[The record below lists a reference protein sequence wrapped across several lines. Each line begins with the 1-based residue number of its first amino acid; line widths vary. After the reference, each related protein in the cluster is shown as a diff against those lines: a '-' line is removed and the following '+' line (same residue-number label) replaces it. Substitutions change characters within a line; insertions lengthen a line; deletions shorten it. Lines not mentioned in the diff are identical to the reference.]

1 MVKCYQEVMMM
12 YWWLLGA
19 AVLFL
24 LLAAVVIYI
33 CFYRIF
39 LTHRKPK
46 TEAIDLPEGDVY
58 RPHHER
64 MVNWITD
71 LRKMPHREAST
82 VSFDGLT
89 LYGKYYEFQKGAP
102 IELMLHGYRGD
113 SERDLCGGVARAFAL
128 GHSAFI
134 IDHRA
139 CGKSDGRVISF
150 GVNESRD
157 VHQWIAY
164 IIETIDKDA
173 KIILTGV
180 SMGAA
185 TAMICAG
192 EVLPPNVVAVLADC
206 GYTSAKDII
215 QKVMRDMKLPSKF
228 VYPFARIAAKFLGHF
243 DPEEK
248 SPIESMKRCRLP
260 IIFIHGDADD
270 FVPHAMSVENY
281 DACASVHKKLVTV
294 KGAGH
299 ALCYVVD
306 SENYVKELKEFFEPF
321 TK

>member
-1 MVKCYQEVMMM
+1 M
-12 YWWLLGA
+12 YWWIILGTLA
-19 AVLFL
+19 FL
-24 LLAAVVIYI
+24 LLAAFATVYI

-39 LTHRKPK
+39 LSHRKVR
-46 TEAIDLPEGDVY
+46 TEEFWLPDGEEY

-64 MVNWITD
+64 MISWMKGM
-71 LRKMPHREAST
+71 RRMPHTEVST
-82 VSFDGLT
+82 TSFDSLT
-89 LYGKYYEFQKGAP
+89 LYGKYYEYEKGAP

-113 SERDLCGGVARAFAL
+113 SERDLCGGVDRAFAL
-128 GHSAFI
+128 GHSVLI

-150 GVNESRD
+150 GINESRD
-157 VHQWIAY
+157 VHAWIDY
-164 IIETIDKDA
+164 IVQKIDKDA

-192 EVLPPNVVAVLADC
+192 EDLPPNVVGVLADC

-215 QKVMRDMKLPSKF
+215 QKVMRDMKLPPKLF
-228 VYPFARIAAKFLGHF
+228 YPFAKVAAKLLGKF
-243 DPEEK
+243 DLEEK
-248 SPIESMKRCRLP
+248 SPMEAMKKCRLP
-260 IIFIHGDADD
+260 IIFIHGDVDD
-270 FVPHAMSVENY
+270 FVPHEMSVQNY
-281 DACASVHKKLVTV
+281 HACVSEYKKLVTV

-306 SENYVKELKEFFEPF
+306 SENYVKELKAFFEPF
-321 TK
+321 TI

>member
-1 MVKCYQEVMMM
+1 ME
-12 YWWLLGA
+12 WWIVFS
-19 AVLFL
+19 VLVFL
-24 LLAAVVIYI
+24 LLAALCTVYV

-46 TEAIDLPEGDVY
+46 KEDIDLPQWEEY
-58 RPHHER
+58 LPHHER
-64 MVNWITD
+64 MVNWIKD
-71 LRKMPHREAST
+71 IRAMPHT
-82 VSFDGLT
+82 VVSIGSFDGLT
-89 LYGKYYEFQKGAP
+89 LYGKYYEYAKGAP

-128 GHSAFI
+128 GHSVLI

-150 GVNESRD
+150 GINESRD
-157 VHQWIAY
+157 AHRWIEY
-164 IIETIDKDA
+164 IIQTINKDA

-192 EVLPPNVVAVLADC
+192 EELPQNVVGVLADC

-215 QKVMRDMKLPSKF
+215 QKVMRDMKLPLKLI
-228 VYPFARIAAKFLGHF
+228 YPFAKIAAKLLGHF
-243 DPEEK
+243 DLEEK

-260 IIFIHGDADD
+260 VIFIHGDVDS
-270 FVPHAMSVENY
+270 FVPHEMSVENY
-281 DACASVHKKLVTV
+281 NACVSEHKKLVTV

-306 SENYVKELKEFFEPF
+306 SENYVKELKAFFEPF
-321 TK
+321 TR

>member
-1 MVKCYQEVMMM
+1 ME
-12 YWWLLGA
+12 WWIVFS
-19 AVLFL
+19 VLVFL
-24 LLAAVVIYI
+24 LLAALGTVYI

-46 TEAIDLPEGDVY
+46 KEDIDLPQGEEY
-58 RPHHER
+58 LPHHER
-64 MVNWITD
+64 MVNWIKD
-71 LRKMPHREAST
+71 IRAMPHT
-82 VSFDGLT
+82 VVSIGSFDGLT
-89 LYGKYYEFQKGAP
+89 LYGKYYEYEKGAP

-128 GHSAFI
+128 GHSVLI

-150 GVNESRD
+150 GINESRD
-157 VHQWIAY
+157 AHRWIEY
-164 IIETIDKDA
+164 IIGNINKDA

-192 EVLPPNVVAVLADC
+192 EELPPNVVGVLADC

-215 QKVMRDMKLPSKF
+215 QKVMRDMKLPPKLI
-228 VYPFARIAAKFLGHF
+228 YPFAKIAAKVLGHF
-243 DPEEK
+243 DLEEK

-260 IIFIHGDADD
+260 VIFIHGDVDS
-270 FVPHAMSVENY
+270 FVPHEMSVENY
-281 DACASVHKKLVTV
+281 NACACEHKKLVTV

-306 SENYVKELKEFFEPF
+306 SDNYVKELKAFFEPF
-321 TK
+321 TR

>member
-1 MVKCYQEVMMM
+1 MV
-12 YWWLLGA
+12 WWIIFGTLA
-19 AVLFL
+19 FL
-24 LLAAVVIYI
+24 ILVAFCTVYI

-46 TEAIDLPEGDVY
+46 KNEAFDLPDGEEY

-64 MVNWITD
+64 MVSWIKD
-71 LRKMPHREAST
+71 IRAMPHTEASI

-89 LYGKYYEFQKGAP
+89 LYGKYYEYEKSAP
-102 IELMLHGYRGD
+102 IELMIHGYRGD

-128 GHSAFI
+128 GHSALI

-150 GVNESRD
+150 GINESRD
-157 VHQWIAY
+157 VHRWIEY
-164 IIETIDKDA
+164 IIQNIDKDA

-192 EVLPPNVVAVLADC
+192 EDLPSNVVGVLADC

-215 QKVMRDMKLPSKF
+215 QKVMRDMKLPPKLF
-228 VYPFARIAAKFLGHF
+228 YPFAKIAARVLGRF
-243 DPEEK
+243 DLEEK
-248 SPIESMKRCRLP
+248 SPIEAMKKCRLP
-260 IIFIHGDADD
+260 IIFIHGDVDD
-270 FVPHAMSVENY
+270 FVPHEMSVQNY
-281 DACASVHKKLVTV
+281 HACASEHKKLVTV

-321 TK
+321 TR